1 MKLITKSKPDFICF
15 RRPRNKI
22 RFKIFKLVQNEK
34 FDYFILVVIMLNI
47 LTMALSFEGMTA
59 EYEKGLTYANLVFTV
74 VFIME
79 AFLKVLGLGFTG
91 YWFNGWNRFDFF
103 VVLTSIVD
111 LLMDIMGA
119 SFMTFLRVG
128 P

>member
-1 MKLITKSKPDFICF
+1 
-15 RRPRNKI
+15 
-22 RFKIFKLVQNEK
+22 
-34 FDYFILVVIMLNI
+34 
-47 LTMALSFEGMTA
+47 MALSFEGMSK
-59 EYEKGLTYANLVFTV
+59 EYEKGLTYANLIFTAI
-74 VFIME
+74 FISE
-79 AFLKVLGLGFTG
+79 AGLKMLGLGFTG
-91 YWFNGWNRFDFF
+91 YWFSGWNRFDFF